1 MVTVAQGF
9 SPAFGSVRLQPDHG
23 KGSMRKDFRLSALA
37 LVAAVGIACGSPGE
51 QAAPPGSTP
60 ATETS
65 AGTPGTPAVAPG
77 DARGEAPAEARAKE
91 PVITTMPMDVP
102 PGTDLVLT
110 LETSVSSETAKADQP
125 VRATVAKPV
134 VVAGMEVIPVGA
146 LVTGAIVSAEQS
158 GKVKGRASIALRFNE
173 VVVLNTPYRISTAR
187 ISRQAETTKGE
198 DAKKIGIG
206 AGVGTAIGAIAGG
219 KKGAA
224 IGAGIGGGAGT
235 GVVLATRGKEVTIPA
250 GATLQTKITETVRI
264 VMPM

>member
-1 MVTVAQGF
+1 
-9 SPAFGSVRLQPDHG
+9 
-23 KGSMRKDFRLSALA
+23 MRNELRLSALA

-51 QAAPPGSTP
+51 QQPAPAGNAPAAEAP
-60 ATETS
+60 AGRTS
-65 AGTPGTPAVAPG
+65 DAPAATPGAAN
-77 DARGEAPAEARAKE
+77 RGEAPAEAPSKE

-110 LETSVSSETAKADQP
+110 LETSVSSETAKPDQP
-125 VRATVAKPV
+125 VRARVAKPV
-134 VVAGMEVIPVGA
+134 VVSGMTVIPEGA
-146 LVTGAIVSAEQS
+146 TVTGAVVSAQRS
-158 GKVKGRASIALRFNE
+158 GRVKGRAAIALRFNE
-173 VVVLNTPYRISTAR
+173 VIVMNTPYRISTTR
-187 ISRQAETTKGE
+187 ISRRAEATKGE

-235 GVVLATRGKEVTIPA
+235 GAVLATRGDEVTIPA
-250 GATLQTKITETVRI
+250 GATLRTEITEKVRI